1 MIKNNHLKVCI
12 FKNYSYLYYV
22 MREMITL
29 LLCLLPLVG
38 PALLWKETLKDILYV
53 K

>member
-12 FKNYSYLYYV
+12 SKNYSYLYYV

-29 LLCLLPLVG
+29 LMCLVLLMG